1 MNQDAIIETA
11 RQRDSE
17 TARQRDSETARLIVY
32 ISIN

>member
-32 ISIN
+32 I